1 MKKKLLVIIISSV
14 AVFFV
19 GCGNSMVEK
28 SFEKL
33 KSFIENKEYEKAIT
47 SLEMILDKDKENE
60 EANRLYE
67 IIDSY
72 QKAKEAFEENDF
84 EEAEEILDSIDKEYK
99 NYPIKDD
106 IEKLKKDLED
116 NSNED
121 SKSEEKDKTEKENN
135 KNSNFT
141 EEQAIAYVVN
151 IYGPAEIG
159 MHYTTGSEGMKSKNG
174 KKYYEVYYSIIG
186 TQMSPGATYYGYNVF
201 EDGTVNKFL
210 DNFDNEQYDQEFSFN
225 NITSSSQ
232 LYDSTGKSYS
242 PHKVSDYDSSTTW
255 AEGVGGFGRNE
266 WIQLD
271 LGQVKTIKRLGIVNG
286 LVNSNNGY
294 YKNNR
299 LKEARLEFSDGGSMV
314 INLSDNNSGEQ
325 QINLGENGIRTSFIR
340 LVILD
345 AYKGSKFDDTC
356 ISTIRAYGN

>member
-1 MKKKLLVIIISSV
+1 MIVSV
-14 AVFFV
+14 MTVFLV

-33 KSFIENKEYEKAIT
+33 KSFVENKEYEKAIT

-60 EANRLYE
+60 EANKLYE

-72 QKAKEAFEENDF
+72 QKAKEAFEEEDF

-106 IEKLKKDLED
+106 IDKLKKDLEQ

-121 SKSEEKDKTEKENN
+121 SKETEEEKEENVQYN
-135 KNSNFT
+135 Q
-141 EEQAIAYVVN
+141 EQELA
-151 IYGPAEIG
+151 
-159 MHYTTGSEGMKSKNG
+159 
-174 KKYYEVYYSIIG
+174 
-186 TQMSPGATYYGYNVF
+186 
-201 EDGTVNKFL
+201 
-210 DNFDNEQYDQEFSFN
+210 FS
-225 NITSSSQ
+225 NITASSQ

-242 PHKVSDYDSSTTW
+242 PHKVIDHDSSTTW

-271 LGQVKTIKRLGIVNG
+271 LGQVKTVKRLGIING

-325 QINLGENGIRTSFIR
+325 QINLGENGVRTSFIR

-345 AYKGSKFDDTC
+345 AYKGNKFDDTC

>member
-1 MKKKLLVIIISSV
+1 MKRKLLVMIVSV
-14 AVFFV
+14 MTVFLV

-33 KSFIENKEYEKAIT
+33 KSFVENKEYEKAIT

-60 EANRLYE
+60 EANKLYE

-72 QKAKEAFEENDF
+72 QKAKEAFEEEDF

-106 IEKLKKDLED
+106 IDKLKKDLEQ

-121 SKSEEKDKTEKENN
+121 SKETEEEKEENVQYN
-135 KNSNFT
+135 Q
-141 EEQAIAYVVN
+141 EQELA
-151 IYGPAEIG
+151 
-159 MHYTTGSEGMKSKNG
+159 
-174 KKYYEVYYSIIG
+174 
-186 TQMSPGATYYGYNVF
+186 
-201 EDGTVNKFL
+201 
-210 DNFDNEQYDQEFSFN
+210 FS
-225 NITSSSQ
+225 NITASSQ

-242 PHKVSDYDSSTTW
+242 PHKVIDHDSSTTW

-271 LGQVKTIKRLGIVNG
+271 LGQVKTVKRLGIING

-325 QINLGENGIRTSFIR
+325 QINLGENGVRTSFIR

-345 AYKGSKFDDTC
+345 AYKGNKFDDTC

>member
-106 IEKLKKDLED
+106 IDKLKKDLEG

-121 SKSEEKDKTEKENN
+121 SKSEEINNKEEEEKNEKEDEQYE
-135 KNSNFT
+135 
-141 EEQAIAYVVN
+141 EEQELA
-151 IYGPAEIG
+151 
-159 MHYTTGSEGMKSKNG
+159 
-174 KKYYEVYYSIIG
+174 
-186 TQMSPGATYYGYNVF
+186 
-201 EDGTVNKFL
+201 
-210 DNFDNEQYDQEFSFN
+210 FN